1 MPRSPSINLALLLSR
16 GIVALI
22 FLWHGVPKA
31 VDWPA
36 AMDKFAGWGRPG
48 FLGPVTGIVEVVAS
62 AMLLLGVGHR
72 VAAGILMAVIAGSIT
87 TVQIPGGMSAGLE
100 RDLLIL
106 TATFLLWVV
115 GPGAFGFRDD
125 EATKGSM

>member
-1 MPRSPSINLALLLSR
+1 MMDRSGYTNLALLLSR
-16 GIVALI
+16 GVVAAI

-36 AMDKFAGWGRPG
+36 AMDKFVGFGLPG

-72 VAAGILMAVIAGSIT
+72 LAAGILMAVIAGAIA
-87 TVQIPGGMSAGLE
+87 TVQIPGGITSALE
-100 RDLLIL
+100 RDLLVL
-106 TATFLLWVV
+106 VATFLLWVM
-115 GPGAFGFRDD
+115 GPGAFGFQPR
-125 EATKGSM
+125 EAPKS

>member
-36 AMDKFAGWGRPG
+36 AMDKFVGFGLPG
-48 FLGPVTGIVEVVAS
+48 FLGPVTGMVEVVAS

-72 VAAGILMAVIAGSIT
+72 VAAGILMVVISGAIA
-87 TVQIPGGMSAGLE
+87 TVQIPGGISVGLE
-100 RDLLIL
+100 RDVLIL
-106 TATFLLWVV
+106 AATFLLWVV
-115 GPGAFGFRDD
+115 GPGAFGFRSE
-125 EATKGSM
+125 EATRR

>member
-1 MPRSPSINLALLLSR
+1 VPRSPPINLALLLSR

-36 AMDKFAGWGRPG
+36 AVDKFVGFGLPG
-48 FLGPVTGIVEVVAS
+48 FLGPVTGIVEVIAAV
-62 AMLLLGVGHR
+62 MLLLGVGHR
-72 VAAGILMAVIAGSIT
+72 VAAGILMVVIAGAIA
-87 TVQIPGGMSAGLE
+87 TVQIPGGITPALE

-106 TATFLLWVV
+106 GATFLLWVV
-115 GPGAFGFRDD
+115 GPGAFGFRAQ
-125 EATKGSM
+125 ETTKR

>member
-36 AMDKFAGWGRPG
+36 AMDEFVGFGLPG
-48 FLGPVTGIVEVVAS
+48 FLGPVTGIVEVMA
-62 AMLLLGVGHR
+62 ATMLLLGVGHR
-72 VAAGILMAVIAGSIT
+72 VAAGILMAVIAGAIA
-87 TVQIPGGMSAGLE
+87 TVQIPGGVTAALE

-106 TATFLLWVV
+106 VATFLLWVV
-115 GPGAFGFRDD
+115 GPGAFGFRAR
-125 EATKGSM
+125 EATNR